1 MIKDVDDFL
10 RRSIL
15 HATLIVFL
23 SWVAGANR
31 VVKLLLSSF
40 MISRNWISSGATLL
54 PPNYTSQLVLSLIQS
69 GESRL
74 ITLSPHVALESMQLD
89 YDEPQE

>member
-1 MIKDVDDFL
+1 
-10 RRSIL
+10 
-15 HATLIVFL
+15 
-23 SWVAGANR
+23 
-31 VVKLLLSSF
+31 

-74 ITLSPHVALESMQLD
+74 IALSPHVALESMQLD